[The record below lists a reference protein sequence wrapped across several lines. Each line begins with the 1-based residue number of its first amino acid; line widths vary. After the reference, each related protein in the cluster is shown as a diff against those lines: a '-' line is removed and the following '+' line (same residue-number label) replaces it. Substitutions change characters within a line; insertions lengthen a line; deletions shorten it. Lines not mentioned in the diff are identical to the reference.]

1 MPTHRIGSPDL
12 SIICVN
18 WNSEDYLIECIRSI
32 YDTTHN
38 ISFEII
44 VVDNASPHDDL
55 RRTEARFPDV
65 KLIRS
70 AKNLGFAGANNL
82 GFKHSTGST
91 ILLLNPDTEILGNA
105 IETMVAALKQAP
117 DAGIVGCALLD
128 PDLSTSIASVQ
139 KFPTILNQLLMTE
152 DLVRRF
158 PHCRLWDIGPILK
171 KDSEPV
177 KVEVIPGACMML
189 KREVYERAGMLSED
203 YFMYAE
209 DIDLNY
215 SVERL
220 GMNRY
225 YVSSAKIIH
234 FGGRSSAKQPVNEW
248 ATWMQAQA
256 MLRYFRKTRGAFY
269 SMLYRG
275 AICVTAVARIF
286 LLALARIAR
295 GKDLTRR
302 SFAKWSILFRWS
314 LGITMQSHAK

>member
-1 MPTHRIGSPDL
+1 MLTHLTRSPDV

-32 YDTTHN
+32 YDTTHD
-38 ISFEII
+38 ILFEII
-44 VVDNASPHDDL
+44 VVDNASSKDDL
-55 RRTEARFPDV
+55 QRTEAQFPDV

-70 AKNLGFAGANNL
+70 SENLGFAGANNL
-82 GFKHSTGST
+82 GFKHSTGSA

-105 IETMVAALKQAP
+105 IATMLTALQQSP

-152 DLVRRF
+152 HLVRRF
-158 PHCRLWDIGPILK
+158 PRCRLWDIGPILAR
-171 KDSEPV
+171 DSGPV

-189 KREVYERAGMLSED
+189 KREVFERAGMLSED

-215 SVERL
+215 CVARL

-225 YVSSAKIIH
+225 YVSSARIVH
-234 FGGRSSAKQPVNEW
+234 FGGRSSSKQPANEW

-256 MLRYFRKTRGAFY
+256 MLRYFRKTRGFLY

-275 AICVTAVARIF
+275 AICATAVARI
-286 LLALARIAR
+286 LLLMLARIAG
-295 GKDLTRR
+295 GKDLVRC
-302 SFAKWSILFRWS
+302 SLAKWSILFRWS
-314 LGITMQSHAK
+314 IGMTKQSHAK